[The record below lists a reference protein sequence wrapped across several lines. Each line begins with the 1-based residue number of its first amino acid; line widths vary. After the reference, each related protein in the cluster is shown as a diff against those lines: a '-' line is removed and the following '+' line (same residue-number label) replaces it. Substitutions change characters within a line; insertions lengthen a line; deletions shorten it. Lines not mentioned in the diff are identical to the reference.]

1 MITQSNSTSHMSIL
15 GTSIL
20 FVKGNN
26 MHNQLRFIIN
36 SMEDEYFK
44 ALKSELDIIYKSD
57 NTKDNRD
64 RLQGFIVKHDQEVFL
79 KYTELG
85 HNDFGYSLK

>member
-1 MITQSNSTSHMSIL
+1 MITPKNLTSHMTIL

-26 MHNQLRFIIN
+26 VHNQLRFIIN
-36 SMEDEYFK
+36 SIEDNYFK
-44 ALKSELDIIYKSD
+44 ALKSELDIIYRSD
-57 NTKDNRD
+57 NTQINRD
-64 RLQGFIVKHDQEVFL
+64 KLQEFIIKHDQEVFL

-85 HNDFGYSLK
+85 HNDFGYNLK

>member
-1 MITQSNSTSHMSIL
+1 
-15 GTSIL
+15 
-20 FVKGNN
+20 
-26 MHNQLRFIIN
+26 
-36 SMEDEYFK
+36 MENEYFK